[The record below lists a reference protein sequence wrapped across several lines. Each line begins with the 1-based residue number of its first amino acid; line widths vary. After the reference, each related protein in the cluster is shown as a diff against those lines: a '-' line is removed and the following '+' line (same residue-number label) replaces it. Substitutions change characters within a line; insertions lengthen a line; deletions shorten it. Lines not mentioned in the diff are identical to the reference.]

1 MMTGKSKSAA
11 AKIAEA
17 DRKATYKL
25 AEHRDAPV
33 VKATGFLAE
42 VADQPQLIAT
52 SIGTLVIGLV
62 ARRPDLIRGGAR
74 MLASHLA
81 ATAAKSVIKHSV
93 DRTRPGH
100 ALDTGK
106 ARFETGDS
114 QDHKQTSFPSGHTAG
129 AVAVARAASR
139 DIDGAAMPSALATV
153 AVAAAQPVNGKHYLS
168 DLVVGAA
175 VGWIAEAAVSAL
187 FDRVAPVVEHVTEN
201 RERSADHD
209 PATVPNRAEGT
220 VPPA

>member
-1 MMTGKSKSAA
+1 MITDFA
-11 AKIAEA
+11 
-17 DRKATYKL
+17 
-25 AEHRDAPV
+25 
-33 VKATGFLAE
+33 
-42 VADQPQLIAT
+42 
-52 SIGTLVIGLV
+52 
-62 ARRPDLIRGGAR
+62 
-74 MLASHLA
+74 
-81 ATAAKSVIKHSV
+81 
-93 DRTRPGH
+93 
-100 ALDTGK
+100 
-106 ARFETGDS
+106 
-114 QDHKQTSFPSGHTAG
+114 

-209 PATVPNRAEGT
+209 PAIVPNGAEGT